1 MGEFVGIMIV
11 FFVAFFLFAGAIVKH
26 NKNWNAK
33 HPDTLE
39 DYLKKFPDANT
50 GQGIA
55 CGHCGSR
62 SLRNMGWQNATDTK
76 RLVSCNSCSS
86 NLYHAEN

>member
-1 MGEFVGIMIV
+1 MDGFVVLVMAFCTI
-11 FFVAFFLFAGAIVKH
+11 FFSFAWAVVKH
-26 NKNWNAK
+26 NRNWNAK
-33 HPDTLE
+33 HPDTLD

-50 GQGIA
+50 GRGIA